1 MTHIFSFMAFYLAA
15 TWNSKC
21 HLWTW
26 AFSPNISKAV
36 MFIAVSSFTV
46 VSYLQE
52 SVPDPS
58 TATRILAS
66 MRRVRIGRAMRPDRP
81 VRPASGLVGSLR
93 LGTSWVDQASQGL
106 ISLGSLITGLK
117 WS

>member
-1 MTHIFSFMAFYLAA
+1 MSSLDVGFL
-15 TWNSKC
+15 SKYIESGHVHRC
-21 HLWTW
+21 FFL
-26 AFSPNISKAV
+26 
-36 MFIAVSSFTV
+36 TV

-93 LGTSWVDQASQGL
+93 LGTSWADQASQGL